1 MFRLRLSGSAL
12 AMADGS
18 ARTVSVREAPSRGG
32 MCVRKVHPSAICLC
46 VGLVGIAG
54 ICVNYA
60 VSASVRVPVNVK
72 GPHKLQESGR
82 YGTSYW
88 AEMTIG
94 TPEQQFTAL
103 FDTGSSNV
111 WVPSIDAD
119 TDKNRFDG
127 SRSSTFVDLQDP
139 VRFSAVRTD
148 TTKAWLVSPNSSSQF
163 WQNV

>member
-1 MFRLRLSGSAL
+1 
-12 AMADGS
+12 MA
-18 ARTVSVREAPSRGG
+18 EAQLEVWEVNTAAPGG
-32 MCVRKVHPSAICLC
+32 L
-46 VGLVGIAG
+46 
-54 ICVNYA
+54 
-60 VSASVRVPVNVK
+60 ASVRVPVNVK

-139 VRFSAVRTD
+139 VSMTYGTGSCQGTAGHDFITVGGMQVDQIFMRADS
-148 TTKAWLVSPNSSSQF
+148 
-163 WQNV
+163 

>member
-88 AEMTIG
+88 AEMYSLT
-94 TPEQQFTAL
+94 
-103 FDTGSSNV
+103 
-111 WVPSIDAD
+111 
-119 TDKNRFDG
+119 
-127 SRSSTFVDLQDP
+127 VDC
-139 VRFSAVRTD
+139 
-148 TTKAWLVSPNSSSQF
+148 
-163 WQNV
+163 